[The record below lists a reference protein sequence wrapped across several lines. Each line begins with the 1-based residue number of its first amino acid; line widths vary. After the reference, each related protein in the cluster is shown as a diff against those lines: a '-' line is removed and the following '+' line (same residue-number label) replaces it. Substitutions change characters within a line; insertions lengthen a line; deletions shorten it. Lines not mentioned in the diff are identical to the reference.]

1 MKFPSFKK
9 APKATPTEPKA
20 TVIVPV
26 EPTPLLTRLRKSL
39 SFYSASL
46 PDAVRIPANGTTRP
60 DEVVR
65 SLMDAT
71 VDDIAFAIQGM
82 EKERRVIMQR
92 AGALEEL
99 YEAARKRGAIGTTTI
114 AEAFASFP
122 EKEARK

>member
-1 MKFPSFKK
+1 M
-9 APKATPTEPKA
+9 
-20 TVIVPV
+20 
-26 EPTPLLTRLRKSL
+26 RKSL

-65 SLMDAT
+65 PLMDAT

-82 EKERRVIMQR
+82 EKERRVIMHR

-122 EKEARK
+122 EKEAR